1 LLSSKYNIDSIGSQ
15 ERSVSRIRAFSVRC
29 CGGEGGQLSEAIVP
43 ILCMIVVTVGAIL
56 VAGYFDF
63 DTRLA
68 SWWVDRANRLGRLT
82 VPFSLAFSAALM
94 LCYIIIL
101 VAGIMLTVWLAILDC
116 G

>member
-1 LLSSKYNIDSIGSQ
+1 MRRICEDRTDNCMGRRYFDYQVLLSSKYNIDSIGSQ

-43 ILCMIVVTVGAIL
+43 ILGLIVVTVGAIL

-68 SWWVDRANRLGRLT
+68 TWCGVRGYRA
-82 VPFSLAFSAALM
+82 
-94 LCYIIIL
+94 
-101 VAGIMLTVWLAILDC
+101 
-116 G
+116 